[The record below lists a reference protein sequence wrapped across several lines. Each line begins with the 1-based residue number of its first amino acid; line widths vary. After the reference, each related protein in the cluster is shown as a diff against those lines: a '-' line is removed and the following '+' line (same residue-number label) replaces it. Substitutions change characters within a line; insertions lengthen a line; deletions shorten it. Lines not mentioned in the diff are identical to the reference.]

1 MVATALGPV
10 QGRVAGGIHAFKGL
24 RYAAAPT
31 GANRFKAP
39 GKLAAWTS
47 PADAGRFGAPCV
59 QMATGNSA
67 NPSTELSKQIATIF
81 TTSTEMKIASEDCLF
96 LNVWTPG
103 DRRQAPGDGLAP
115 RRRLRLRAREAGRST
130 TATTWRSSGD
140 VVVVTVNH
148 RLNVFGYLYLGE
160 LAGKDYEQSGNAG
173 MLDLVAALEW
183 VRDNIGAVR
192 RRSGQRHHLRRV
204 GRRRQGLDA

>member
-1 MVATALGPV
+1 MQKRTLGWGLAAVLLLANAATAADAPVVATALGPV

-47 PADAGRFGAPCV
+47 PADASKFGAPCV

-103 DRRQAPGDGLAP
+103 IDGAS
-115 RRRLRLRAREAGRST
+115 AR
-130 TATTWRSSGD
+130 
-140 VVVVTVNH
+140 
-148 RLNVFGYLYLGE
+148 
-160 LAGKDYEQSGNAG
+160 
-173 MLDLVAALEW
+173 
-183 VRDNIGAVR
+183 
-192 RRSGQRHHLRRV
+192 
-204 GRRRQGLDA
+204 